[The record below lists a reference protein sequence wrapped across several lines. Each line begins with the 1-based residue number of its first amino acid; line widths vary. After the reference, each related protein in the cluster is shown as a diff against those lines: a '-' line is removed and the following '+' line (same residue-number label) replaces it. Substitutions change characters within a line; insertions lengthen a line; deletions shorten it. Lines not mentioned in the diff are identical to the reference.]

1 MNVMNKLFWY
11 VLIFAA
17 IVTYFYVGYSVSS
30 QWEAAVKYGQK
41 VTNDTSGNQT
51 PLLNLKDTRQGDFY
65 VTIDSV
71 QNRKY
76 FRVVGLTSDSLL
88 CINYG
93 KDADV
98 LPQILEYSS
107 HIVSKGLFIDK
118 RINWVDELMKNR
130 DNFNDRLHLLGRK
143 EIDSLLHTQ
152 KVIGFQLND
161 ANYYTPEYNFMFKYA
176 LAYPSILGLVIL
188 VFLVLIFIFEKI
200 LSISPIKRKHI
211 VRYIVVLSSSLLYAI
226 FNVHYMGFSNLYN
239 NMWHGYIFIFISHSL
254 VFFLFRFISGKIS
267 QKDFEVREFI
277 KFITIIFSGVI
288 FQFIFKLI
296 SIFILEEFYRY
307 DNEFSNVFFITLQ
320 QAFKFWIAI
329 ATANFLHN
337 LILYIYT
344 LRRKSKQLQAVTSD
358 AQISVDALQQSEAN
372 VNTHFLYNSLHAIAA
387 LAPVS
392 PDKTETLALSLAKY
406 YRYTT
411 NRNDEIWIT
420 IKDEAEALTA
430 YLQVEKIRMGE
441 KLIFAFNISD
451 DVSGVKIPKFLLQPL
466 VENALKYGYHSEDDS
481 TKINI
486 LAIKMDDETLKISV
500 CDSGK
505 PFDDTMQIGTG
516 INNVKDQLKRFYPD
530 GHSISFVNEPVKC
543 VEIELRNTN
552 ERL

>member
-17 IVTYFYVGYSVSS
+17 IVTYFYVGYNVSS
-30 QWEAAVKYGQK
+30 HWEAAVKYGQK
-41 VTNDTSGNQT
+41 VTNETSGNQI

-76 FRVVGLTSDSLL
+76 FRVAGLTSDSLL

-98 LPQILEYSS
+98 LPQTLEYSS
-107 HIVSKGLFIDK
+107 HIVSTGLFIDK
-118 RINWVDELMKNR
+118 RVSWVDELMNNEG
-130 DNFNDRLHLLGRK
+130 NFNNRLDLLDRK

-152 KVIGFQLND
+152 EVIGFQLND
-161 ANYYTPEYNFMFKYA
+161 VNYTPEYNFMLKYA
-176 LAYPSILGLVIL
+176 LAYPSILGFVIL
-188 VFLVLIFIFEKI
+188 MILVLIFIFEKI
-200 LSISPIKRKHI
+200 LSIIPTKKKHL
-211 VRYIVVLSSSLLYAI
+211 VRYTVVLSSSLLYAI
-226 FNVHYMGFSNLYN
+226 FNVHYMGFSHLYN
-239 NMWHGYIFIFISHSL
+239 NMWHGYIFIFVSHSL
-254 VFFLFRFISGKIS
+254 VFFIFQFVSHKIS
-267 QKDFEVREFI
+267 QKNFEVREFI
-277 KFITIIFSGVI
+277 KFITIIFSGI
-288 FQFIFKLI
+288 FFQFISKLA
-296 SIFILEEFYRY
+296 SIFILEEFHRY
-307 DNEFSNVFFITLQ
+307 DNELSNIFFITLQ

-329 ATANFLHN
+329 AIANFLHN
-337 LILYIYT
+337 LIRYIYT

-358 AQISVDALQQSEAN
+358 AQISSDALQQSEAN

-387 LAPVS
+387 LAPVA
-392 PDKTETLALSLAKY
+392 PDKTETLALSLARY

-420 IKDEAEALTA
+420 IKDEVEALTV
-430 YLQVEKIRMGE
+430 YLEVENIRMGE
-441 KLIFAFNISD
+441 KLSYDFDIKD
-451 DVSGVKIPKFLLQPL
+451 DVLSVKIPKFLLQPL
-466 VENALKYGYHSEDDS
+466 VENAINYGYNAENDC
-481 TKINI
+481 TKISI
-486 LAIKMDDETLKISV
+486 TAIKIDDETLKISV

-505 PFDDTMQIGTG
+505 PFDDNMQIGRG

-530 GHSISFVNEPVKC
+530 RHTISFVNEPVKC